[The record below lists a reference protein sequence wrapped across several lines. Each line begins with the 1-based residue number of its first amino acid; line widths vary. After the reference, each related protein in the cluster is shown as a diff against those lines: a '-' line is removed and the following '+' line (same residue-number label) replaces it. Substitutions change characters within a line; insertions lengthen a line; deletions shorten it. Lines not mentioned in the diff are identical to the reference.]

1 MAVRSADDD
10 VPLEPGVSDLAGDVG
25 VGAADNQPVL
35 GGVVFVLVLD
45 DQTLAGVVVGSSLS
59 PPAELDLIPLEVG
72 LILDNLDER
81 HLDLQV
87 FSANIS
93 KCNIFNHKE

>member
-10 VPLEPGVSDLAGDVG
+10 VSLEPGVGDLAGDVG
-25 VGAADNQPVL
+25 VGTADDQPVL
-35 GGVVFVLVLD
+35 RGVVFVLVLD
-45 DQTLAGVVVGSSLS
+45 DQTLAGVVVGSSLT
-59 PPAELDLIPLEVG
+59 PPAELDLVPLEVG

-87 FSANIS
+87 FSAIVSNY
-93 KCNIFNHKE
+93 NIF